1 MKLRRN
7 IVISIFILTWYCCH
21 AAPNIELANMWIH
34 HEMNPF
40 ELSHHFGVES
50 PQQVNPDLYQ
60 IIKIDSGSSFP
71 KPKRSVFLMMNG
83 GRKFVKRFGAEMIP

>member
-34 HEMNPF
+34 HEMNPSGAKYLFFSSTRSLKMREKYVNF
-40 ELSHHFGVES
+40 E
-50 PQQVNPDLYQ
+50 
-60 IIKIDSGSSFP
+60 GSLFTFQ
-71 KPKRSVFLMMNG
+71 FLNDEIHNC
-83 GRKFVKRFGAEMIP
+83 VKKTLTEQN